1 MIGASSIK
9 DVILTPDSDGEV
21 SSIGK
26 QGDVAELLEQ
36 DDSIFGLKFGYC
48 FLIIS

>member
-9 DVILTPDSDGEV
+9 DVLLTPDSDVEV

-26 QGDVAELLEQ
+26 EGVVAELLEQ
-36 DDSIFGLKFGYC
+36 DAC
-48 FLIIS
+48 FR